1 MTILEAKIS
10 FKSQLNIIDK
20 GCNSVVFFWF
30 LNKFGSAI
38 GEFYSLVAHFL
49 REINLNLLDLMNA
62 KYLIIFFELHSL
74 CVMNKNCMRGKNAKF
89 QRTNSFHDLLACGSG
104 VSPLCINVHS
114 TLRIVIII
122 KIYIKSVP
130 VFLLGRHELP
140 PFDLFEPKQCCCE
153 V

>member
-74 CVMNKNCMRGKNAKF
+74 CLMNKNCMRGKMPNFKGQIAF
-89 QRTNSFHDLLACGSG
+89 MTCWPVVLGLA
-104 VSPLCINVHS
+104 
-114 TLRIVIII
+114 
-122 KIYIKSVP
+122 
-130 VFLLGRHELP
+130 
-140 PFDLFEPKQCCCE
+140 PF